1 LRAYKEHQRAINGLA
16 ARFLIRYW
24 FAKESVLKVVR
35 DNYKLH
41 SLFAGALRPEQ
52 ASFIQFYSA
61 RVQPLCPWRAATGLI
76 GQRVEATLSGSVLTL
91 ECIDSCLGSNN
102 DASRERDWTVER
114 IQATRQT
121 GLGYGTISAFMML
134 ARAWHYS

>member
-1 LRAYKEHQRAINGLA
+1 
-16 ARFLIRYW
+16 
-24 FAKESVLKVVR
+24 VLKVVCN
-35 DNYKLH
+35 NYKLH

-52 ASFIQFYSA
+52 ASFIQLYSA
-61 RVQPLCPWRAATGLI
+61 RVQPLYPWRAATGLI
-76 GQRVEATLSGSVLTL
+76 GQCVEATLSGSVLTL

-121 GLGYGTISAFMML
+121 GLGYGTSAGTGGCPKMVQKG
-134 ARAWHYS
+134 